1 MKQKD
6 IITPTSM
13 LNNNTDEVMQL
24 SKRLTKV
31 ENLFTAFMKKM
42 TTTYE
47 DVWTYYF
54 LFIMWLL
61 C

>member
-13 LNNNTDEVMQL
+13 LHNNTDEVMQL

-31 ENLFTAFMKKM
+31 ENLFTAFMKK
-42 TTTYE
+42 
-47 DVWTYYF
+47 
-54 LFIMWLL
+54 
-61 C
+61 